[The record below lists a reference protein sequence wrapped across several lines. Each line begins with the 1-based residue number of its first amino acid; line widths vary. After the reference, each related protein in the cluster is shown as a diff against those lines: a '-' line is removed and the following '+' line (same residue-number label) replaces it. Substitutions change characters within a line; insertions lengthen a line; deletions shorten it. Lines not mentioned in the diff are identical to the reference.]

1 MAELELSFTLQ
12 DGKRFKQG
20 VFFINGLTILDTDGN
35 YEVEYDDIELEL
47 DGVPYDGSIEVWRG
61 YLSTEDI
68 FDQVLSGYLMGSDT
82 YTSFSNDWSVFTDI
96 NDLKE
101 YKDGLLVKL
110 PIYECGRI
118 YIYDLDLATPDNRYY
133 TCDDMV
139 LMLDNDNE
147 VITDV
152 EHFYMQGIEEDI
164 TAILRGELECLY
176 MGYNVKEYIK
186 ECGGKDAWLEAYED

>member
-12 DGKRFKQG
+12 AGKPFKEG
-20 VFFINGLTILDTDGN
+20 VFYIDGLTILDTDGN

-47 DGVPYDGSIEVWRG
+47 DGEPYDGSIEVWRG

-96 NDLKE
+96 NNLKE

-110 PIYECGRI
+110 PIYECGMI

-133 TCDDMV
+133 TSDDMV

-147 VITDV
+147 VVTDV

-176 MGYNVKEYIK
+176 MGYNVEEYIK
-186 ECGGKDAWLEAYED
+186 ECGGKDAWLEEYGN